1 MTRHIGDIRI
11 DRVIESE
18 GPDFVAHELIPD
30 ATPEALAPHR
40 HWLEPHYVDF
50 ASMKLVMAMQTY
62 VLRHGR
68 NVILVD
74 TCVGNHKARRFHAPW
89 NQRTD
94 TVWLDNLAKAGVRVE
109 DVTHVMCTHLHID
122 HVGWNTRLANGRWA
136 PTFPNARYV
145 FAAGELAFWQDR
157 HRTSPELCPWITD
170 SVLPIIAANRADV
183 VSNDHAVDD
192 EICLVPTP
200 GHTIDHVSVLVGR
213 PGADALITGDM
224 MHSPLQGRYPELGM
238 ALEAAYFYYGAL
250 FARLAAGGFEHRY
263 PPDIREYSE
272 RYVAQATEAAQ
283 KATAATADMTEK
295 VL

>member
-122 HVGWNTRLANGRWA
+122 HVGWNTRLIDGRWV

-145 FAAGELAFWQDR
+145 FAQSEWEYFDR
-157 HRTSPELCPWITD
+157 LYKKHGAKVGDGSFAD
-170 SVLPIIAANRADV
+170 SVLPVVEAGRAD
-183 VSNDHAVDD
+183 
-192 EICLVPTP
+192 LVASDFELDSGLWLEPYPGHTP
-200 GHTIDHVSVLVGR
+200 GHVAINLLSGGKRGVLTGDIIHSPIQCVHPDWSTSGCADKAASATSR
-213 PGADALITGDM
+213 RRLLEKLAGADTLMMTAHFASPSAGLIERAGEGFRYL
-224 MHSPLQGRYPELGM
+224 PL
-238 ALEAAYFYYGAL
+238 
-250 FARLAAGGFEHRY
+250 
-263 PPDIREYSE
+263 SE
-272 RYVAQATEAAQ
+272 GP
-283 KATAATADMTEK
+283 
-295 VL
+295 